1 MLDWEEN
8 LFVGLKALYR
18 RVFIHPKAR
27 QAAAVRAT
35 LKEQRGSLLYLGRM
49 LSGRDVTLFETEDST
64 FCAGDRIFLPKEIA
78 IGPNVEA
85 NRAVYELRTIIAALS
100 IRDHWTY
107 GSQSESAPNHPGIR
121 NRANARPLLP
131 IAKDEE
137 APAQPSLPALLAD
150 CVDEFPGLPE
160 KIESLERALGL
171 NGEFWRRLG
180 ELPIAAASA
189 IKTGESAFDIPTP
202 ESARSET
209 VVEID
214 GRGQTNVEV
223 LPESALDGAENNLP
237 EHVFEKTE
245 SIEEYNGLLRKSDD
259 EETIEEQEEAL
270 REVNMKHLVRTPER
284 PRSIYR
290 SDVMLDG
297 LCFETDDT
305 APTTGIPYPEW
316 DFRQATYKPDWCFLR
331 ETVQQET
338 DPAWPAR
345 VATRHRRL
353 IHRLKSQ
360 FATMTSEWL
369 RLKRQPGGNEF
380 DLDAVVNSQVELRGG
395 HTPSENLY
403 LDRRRDL
410 HDVAA
415 MILLDQSYSTD
426 AWLNDV
432 RVLDVISESIY
443 CAGEVLED
451 YIETFA
457 VAGFASNTRR
467 ACRFNLLKEFH
478 ESWSQAR
485 ARLGAVRP
493 EGYTRIGPALRHAH
507 ERLLNQKAGRK
518 IVILLTDGRPCDYDR
533 YEGKHG
539 IHDVKK
545 AIETGLQHGIHTHA
559 FAIEKQAAEY
569 FPQMFIGR
577 HFDIL
582 PNPDKLSGALTKL
595 FARLMAA

>member
-8 LFVGLKALYR
+8 LFVGLKALYQ

-35 LKEQRGSLLYLGRM
+35 LKEHRGSLLYLGRM
-49 LSGRDVTLFETEDST
+49 LSGRDVILFETEDPS

-78 IGPNVEA
+78 IGPTVEA
-85 NRAVYELRTIIAALS
+85 NCAVYDLRTIIAALS
-100 IRDHWTY
+100 IRNHWT
-107 GSQSESAPNHPGIR
+107 GSSRCESALINPALR
-121 NRANARPLLP
+121 NG
-131 IAKDEE
+131 

-150 CVDEFPGLPE
+150 CADEFPGLPE
-160 KIESLERALGL
+160 KIKSLERALGL

-180 ELPIAAASA
+180 ELPVAAASE
-189 IKTGESAFDIPTP
+189 IKTDESAFDIPTP

-259 EETIEEQEEAL
+259 EETLEEHEEAL

-290 SDVMLDG
+290 ADVMLDG

-305 APTTGIPYPEW
+305 APASGTPYPEW
-316 DFRQATYKPDWCFLR
+316 DFRHAAYKPDWCFLS

-338 DPAWPAR
+338 NPAWPAR
-345 VATRHRRL
+345 VEIRHRRL

-369 RLKRQPGGNEF
+369 RLKRQPSGNEF
-380 DLDAVVNSQVELRGG
+380 DLDAVVNSQVELRSG

-443 CAGEVLED
+443 CVGEVLEE

-478 ESWSQAR
+478 EPWSQAR

-493 EGYTRIGPALRHAH
+493 EGYTRIGPALRHAQ
-507 ERLLNQKAGRK
+507 ERLLNEKAGRK

-569 FPQMFIGR
+569 FLQMFIGR

-595 FARLMAA
+595 FARLMAG